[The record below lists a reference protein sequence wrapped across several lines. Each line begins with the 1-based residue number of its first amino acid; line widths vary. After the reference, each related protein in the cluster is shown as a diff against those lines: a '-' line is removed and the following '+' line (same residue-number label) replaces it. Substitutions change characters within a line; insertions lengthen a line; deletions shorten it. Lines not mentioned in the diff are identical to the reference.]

1 MLLLVKEVD
10 LHFVICHALSSA
22 FLLHNLG
29 TLSDDLLLLLTD
41 QLLRIGRCSLEE
53 RVIAAA
59 FLVKEVCLRE
69 GSPSTKCVPQLFL
82 PQLLSLALLL
92 LLFGQLGTVVRG
104 VRRCLLVVSLL
115 LLLSV

>member
-1 MLLLVKEVD
+1 MKEVD
-10 LHFVICHALSSA
+10 LNFIISHALSSA
-22 FLLHNLG
+22 FLLHNLR
-29 TLSDDLLLLLTD
+29 TLPNDLLLLLTD
-41 QLLRIGRCSLEE
+41 QLLRIGRCCLEE
-53 RVIAAA
+53 GVIATA